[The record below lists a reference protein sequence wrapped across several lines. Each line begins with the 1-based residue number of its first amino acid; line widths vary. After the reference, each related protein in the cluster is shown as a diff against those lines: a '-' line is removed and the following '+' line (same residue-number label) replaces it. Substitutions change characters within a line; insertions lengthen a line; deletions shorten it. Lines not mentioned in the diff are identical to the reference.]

1 MNMDPKPEP
10 AKLTRDIQITIG
22 QQLRAMYTNVV
33 DHGVP
38 DRFLALLRQFD
49 KKGKTGGAGVE

>member
-1 MNMDPKPEP
+1 MNMNPKPEQ

-22 QQLRAMYTNVV
+22 QQLRAIYTNVI

-38 DRFLALLRQFD
+38 DRFVALLRQFD
-49 KKGKTGGAGVE
+49 QESGKTGRE